1 VNCEAGMKSP
11 KISAMVV
18 DFAGEYIGMGTTLE
32 ERQNR
37 LRSACSA
44 WNMACAPEQK
54 RAEMLDN
61 YLVEYRRW
69 NPEADEEDYRAIRQ
83 DMELLIREKQREYP
97 GVIKQIVSCDL
108 SVVNGQDHIQVASMR
123 NVPED

>member
-1 VNCEAGMKSP
+1 MKGP

-44 WNMACAPEQK
+44 WNMACAPEQQ

-61 YLVEYRRW
+61 YLAEYRRW
-69 NPEADEEDYRAIRQ
+69 NPEADEEDCRAIREAL
-83 DMELLIREKQREYP
+83 ELLIREKQRKYP

-108 SVVNGQDHIQVASMR
+108 SVVNGQDHIQVASIR